1 MSVLT
6 MDTLL
11 ATLRGATDA
20 QWLAFMQLQNERGI
34 PLFHAAEEE
43 KEAAAAAAEE
53 AARAA
58 AAEAENS
65 RTFAAKVAARKM
77 TAEAK
82 AAAKAAKAE
91 EKVAAK
97 AAKAEAKTAAKG
109 AKAEAKT
116 AAKAAKAEAKVE
128 TKVAAKEP
136 IAPAAAPAAVPDS
149 SDYRIPVWDIKTS
162 VCIGRSFKG
171 GEDKRWKPIIY
182 RESQCGGKLVEGSDI
197 CTKCACRE
205 QKAIAEPEKAA
216 KIGWLGRI
224 TEEPYDWSHMLG
236 TAWAEKK
243 KPVFAAAADP
253 DTVASEEETGSM
265 SGP

>member
-53 AARAA
+53 AARKA
-58 AAEAENS
+58 AAEAENTS
-65 RTFAAKVAARKM
+65 TFVAKVAARKM

-82 AAAKAAKAE
+82 AEAKIAAKAAKAE
-91 EKVAAK
+91 EKIAAK
-97 AAKAEAKTAAKG
+97 AAKAAAKAAEKIAAKV
-109 AKAEAKT
+109 AKAEAKI
-116 AAKAAKAEAKVE
+116 AAKV
-128 TKVAAKEP
+128 
-136 IAPAAAPAAVPDS
+136 APAS
-149 SDYRIPVWDIKTS
+149 SEYRVPVWDIDTS
-162 VCIGRSFKG
+162 VCIGRSFKDG
-171 GEDKRWKPIIY
+171 KDKRWKPYIY

-243 KPVFAAAADP
+243 KPVFSP
-253 DTVASEEETGSM
+253 ETVASEDETGFVSDAIVV
-265 SGP
+265 PE

>member
-1 MSVLT
+1 LNFPTLPERERKREMSVLT

-20 QWLAFMQLQNERGI
+20 QWLAFMQLQNERGF

-43 KEAAAAAAEE
+43 KEAAAAAA
-53 AARAA
+53 
-58 AAEAENS
+58 
-65 RTFAAKVAARKM
+65 AAKVAARKM

-91 EKVAAK
+91 EKAAAKAAKAEEKAEEKAAAK
-97 AAKAEAKTAAKG
+97 AAKAEAK
-109 AKAEAKT
+109 AEAKI
-116 AAKAAKAEAKVE
+116 AAKAAKAEAK
-128 TKVAAKEP
+128 KIAAK
-136 IAPAAAPAAVPDS
+136 AAPASAPAS
-149 SDYRIPVWDIKTS
+149 SEYRIPVWDIDTA
-162 VCIGRSFKG
+162 VCIGRSFKDG
-171 GEDKRWKPIIY
+171 KDKRWKPIIY

-197 CTKCACRE
+197 CTKCASRE

-216 KIGWLGRI
+216 KIGWLGRM

-243 KPVFAAAADP
+243 KPVFSP
-253 DTVASEEETGSM
+253 DTGCSTSEDETGIVSDAM
-265 SGP
+265 TVPE